1 MRLKDTFGFAVNNLV
16 NRGIR
21 SWLTVLG
28 VVVGIT
34 AVVAI
39 VSIGAGLQ
47 ASVSEQISAW
57 GTNTI
62 TVRPGYSRAS
72 TRSGFGSHRVR
83 SSMGSTEG
91 NLTSNDE
98 KAIETIPE
106 VLYVNGIISGRGEV
120 SFMNEGSQV
129 SIQGVRPEVWSEM
142 VSARLAEGRYL
153 TQGDSFSAVVGDSIA
168 KGLFTQSLNLNGRI
182 TIEGRSYKIVG
193 ILEPSVMGSE
203 DNYIFIPR
211 STAADV
217 LEDAE
222 EDQFTS
228 IVVEV
233 DDAANVTGVGEE
245 VEKKLLA
252 SHHILEDKKDF
263 TVRTPVA
270 LQSRMAEVTRT
281 MTVFL
286 GGIAMVSLLVGAIGI
301 ANTMYMS
308 VMERTRQIGTLKA
321 LGSTNGEVMLLFL
334 FEAGLM
340 GFVGGVLGILF
351 GFIIS
356 GLISMVGFRLFMGR
370 SASTVIPPYLVVFAL
385 VFSLVIGMV
394 AGVFP
399 AKRAA
404 GLQPVEA
411 LRYE

>member
-16 NRGIR
+16 NRGMR

-62 TVRPGYSRAS
+62 TVTPGYSRAS
-72 TRSGFGSHRVR
+72 ARGGFGSHRG
-83 SSMGSTEG
+83 SSSLSSTEG

-106 VLYVNGIISGRGEV
+106 VLYVNGVISGRGEV
-120 SFMNEGSQV
+120 SFMNEASQV
-129 SIQGVRPEVWSEM
+129 SILGVRPEVWREM

-182 TIEGRSYKIVG
+182 TIEGRSFKIVG
-193 ILEPSVMGSE
+193 VLEPSVMGSE
-203 DNYIFIPR
+203 DYQIFIPR
-211 STAADV
+211 FTAADV

-233 DDAANVTGVGEE
+233 DDAANVTMVADEIE
-245 VEKKLLA
+245 SKLLV
-252 SHHILEDKKDF
+252 SHRILVDKKDF
-263 TVRTPVA
+263 SIRTPVA
-270 LQSRMAEVTRT
+270 IQSRMAEVTRT

-286 GGIAMVSLLVGAIGI
+286 GGIAAVSLLVGAIGI
-301 ANTMYMS
+301 ANSMYMS

-356 GLISMVGFRLFMGR
+356 GLISLVGFRLFMGR

-404 GLQPVEA
+404 DLQPVEA

>member
-1 MRLKDTFGFAVNNLV
+1 MRLKDTFGFAVNNLI
-16 NRGIR
+16 NRGMR

-62 TVRPGYSRAS
+62 TVTPGYSRAS
-72 TRSGFGSHRVR
+72 ARGGFGSHRA
-83 SSMGSTEG
+83 SSSLSSTEG

-106 VLYVNGIISGRGEV
+106 VLYVNGVISGRGGV
-120 SFMNEGSQV
+120 SFMNEASQV

-182 TIEGRSYKIVG
+182 TIEGRSFKIVG
-193 ILEPSVMGSE
+193 VLEPSVMGSE
-203 DNYIFIPR
+203 DYQIFIPR
-211 STAADV
+211 STAVDV

-233 DDAANVTGVGEE
+233 DDAANVTMVADEIE
-245 VEKKLLA
+245 SKLLV
-252 SHHILEDKKDF
+252 SHRILVDKKDF
-263 TVRTPVA
+263 SIRTPVA
-270 LQSRMAEVTRT
+270 IQSRMAEVTRT

-286 GGIAMVSLLVGAIGI
+286 GGIAAVSLLVGAIGI

-356 GLISMVGFRLFMGR
+356 GLISLVGFRLFMGR

-399 AKRAA
+399 ARHAA